1 MRKKAGRCIGVS
13 DMDVLIRL
21 IKDVLKILQNISE
34 EDYGILESVDFS
46 ELKQELGAWFIA
58 DYPLYQGS

>member
-21 IKDVLKILQNISE
+21 IKDVLKILQNIAC
-34 EDYGILESVDFS
+34 EDDVILEGTDLS
-46 ELKQELGAWFIA
+46 ELKRALGSWFIT
-58 DYPLYQGS
+58 D

>member
-34 EDYGILESVDFS
+34 EDYEILESVGFS